1 MNIRKF
7 VFNQT
12 NLLIYKALHPIL
24 PTSVLTKHVFKVTK
38 QKFSRGE
45 MEGRSKRQE
54 TKKIICNKFLL

>member
-12 NLLIYKALHPIL
+12 NLLIYKALHPRL

-45 MEGRSKRQE
+45 MEGRGQRQE
-54 TKKIICNKFLL
+54 TKNFMS